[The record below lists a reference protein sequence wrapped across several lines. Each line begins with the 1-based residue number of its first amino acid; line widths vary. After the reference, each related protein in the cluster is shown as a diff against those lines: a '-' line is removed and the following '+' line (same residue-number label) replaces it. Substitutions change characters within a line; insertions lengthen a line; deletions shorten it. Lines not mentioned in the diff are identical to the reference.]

1 MILINKGENNLIT
14 VTLNEKTTLSSP
26 TYLFKFTNDITKQ
39 SVKFIASNISSYTYR
54 YDQFL
59 ITETS
64 GATNLTSGV
73 ITLSPTGFWSYTI
86 YEQTSTTSLDE
97 RLATSI
103 VETGK
108 VNVIGDVTNT
118 PKYDNNPKT
127 YIAYGRGSS

>member
-1 MILINKGENNLIT
+1 MIQINKGQNNLIT
-14 VTLNEKTTLSSP
+14 VTLFEKTTLSSP
-26 TYLFKFTNDITKQ
+26 TYLFKFVNDVTKQ
-39 SVKFIASNISSYTYR
+39 TVRFIATNSSAYTYR

-97 RLATSI
+97 RQATGI

-108 VNVIGDVTNT
+108 VKVIGDDTEYTV
-118 PKYDNNPKT
+118 YDNNPKT
-127 YIAYGRGSS
+127 FVSYGTGS